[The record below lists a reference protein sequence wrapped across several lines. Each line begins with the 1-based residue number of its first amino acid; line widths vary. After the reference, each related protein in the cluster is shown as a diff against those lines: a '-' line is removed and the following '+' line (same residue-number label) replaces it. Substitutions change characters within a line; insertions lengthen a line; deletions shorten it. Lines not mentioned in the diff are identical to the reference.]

1 MNHCKCRP
9 SEGFGPDHRGVFMRL
24 LRLGPVGMERPALL
38 TDSGETL
45 LIPDEVQQLAPNTAS
60 LEFIAAINQAIE
72 SGASARW
79 EKVMGERVG
88 SPIPRP
94 GKIICIGLNYA
105 DHAAESGMPVP
116 EEPIVFFKASNTL
129 VGPNDDVHIPRKS
142 KKTDWE
148 VELGVVVGAECR
160 YLNSP
165 EDAWERISGFVISND
180 VSEREFQLERGG
192 QWVKGKSCETFNPC
206 GPWLVT
212 PDELKDVQQLSMRL
226 SVNGE
231 LVQSGSTSTMIFDV
245 PYLLWYLSQ
254 FMVLDPGDLINTGT
268 PPGVGMGMNP
278 PQFLQVGD
286 VMELEI
292 EGLGGQRQS
301 CIAAP

>member
-1 MNHCKCRP
+1 
-9 SEGFGPDHRGVFMRL
+9 MRL

-38 TDSGETL
+38 TDSGQTL
-45 LIPDEVQQLAPNTAS
+45 LIPEEVQKLAPQLAS
-60 LEFIAAINQAIE
+60 IEFIAAVNQAIE

-129 VGPNDDVHIPRKS
+129 VGPNDYVHIPRKS

-148 VELGVVVGAECR
+148 VELGIVVGAKCR

>member
-1 MNHCKCRP
+1 
-9 SEGFGPDHRGVFMRL
+9 MRL

-245 PYLLWYLSQ
+245 PYLLWYLI
-254 FMVLDPGDLINTGT
+254 F
-268 PPGVGMGMNP
+268 
-278 PQFLQVGD
+278 
-286 VMELEI
+286 
-292 EGLGGQRQS
+292 
-301 CIAAP
+301 

>member
-1 MNHCKCRP
+1 
-9 SEGFGPDHRGVFMRL
+9 MRL

-116 EEPIVFFKASNTL
+116 EEPIVCVKASN
-129 VGPNDDVHIPRKS
+129 
-142 KKTDWE
+142 
-148 VELGVVVGAECR
+148 
-160 YLNSP
+160 NSP

>member
-1 MNHCKCRP
+1 
-9 SEGFGPDHRGVFMRL
+9 MRL

-38 TDSGETL
+38 TDSGQTL
-45 LIPDEVQQLAPNTAS
+45 LIPEEVQKLAPQLAS
-60 LEFIAAINQAIE
+60 IEFIAAVNQAIE
-72 SGASARW
+72 SGASAGW
-79 EKVMGERVG
+79 EQMMGERVG

-129 VGPNDDVHIPRKS
+129 VGPNDYVHIPRKS

-165 EDAWERISGFVISND
+165 EDAWDRISGFVISND

-212 PDELKDVQQLSMRL
+212 PDELKNVQQLSMRL

-278 PQFLQVGD
+278 PRFLQVGD
-286 VMELEI
+286 VMELQI
-292 EGLGGQRQS
+292 EGLGSQRQS

>member
-1 MNHCKCRP
+1 
-9 SEGFGPDHRGVFMRL
+9 MRL

-226 SVNGE
+226 SVNGK

>member
-1 MNHCKCRP
+1 
-9 SEGFGPDHRGVFMRL
+9 MRL

-254 FMVLDPGDLINTGT
+254 WMVLDPGDLINTGT

>member
-1 MNHCKCRP
+1 
-9 SEGFGPDHRGVFMRL
+9 MRL

-116 EEPIVFFKASNTL
+116 EEPIVIFKASNTL

>member
-1 MNHCKCRP
+1 
-9 SEGFGPDHRGVFMRL
+9 MRL
-24 LRLGPVGMERPALL
+24 LCLGPVGMERPALL
-38 TDSGETL
+38 TDSGQTL
-45 LIPDEVQQLAPNTAS
+45 LIPEEVQKLAPQLAS
-60 LEFIAAINQAIE
+60 IEFIAAVNQAIE

-129 VGPNDDVHIPRKS
+129 VGPNDYVHIPRKS

-148 VELGVVVGAECR
+148 VELGIVVGAKCR

-165 EDAWERISGFVISND
+165 EDAWDRISGFVISND

>member
-1 MNHCKCRP
+1 
-9 SEGFGPDHRGVFMRL
+9 MRL

-231 LVQSGSTSTMIFDV
+231 LVQSGSSSTMIFDV